1 MLLVFRAS
9 NDILNA
15 MGDVTLTRRD
25 ATISLFHAD
34 TLSVQNAYLCKTEKK
49 KKLFMVTTNKIQDT
63 RKPKKVKTI
72 ISFYLLRFVSDAKR
86 CLKKILTTSMYI

>member
-1 MLLVFRAS
+1 MHFVLLVFRAS

-63 RKPKKVKTI
+63 RKPKKVKTV
-72 ISFYLLRFVSDAKR
+72 ISFYLFYALCLMLRGV
-86 CLKKILTTSMYI
+86 

>member
-1 MLLVFRAS
+1 MHFVLLVFRAL

-49 KKLFMVTTNKIQDT
+49 KKLFMVTTNKMQDT
-63 RKPKKVKTI
+63 RKPKKVKTVNH
-72 ISFYLLRFVSDAKR
+72 FTFFTLCV
-86 CLKKILTTSMYI
+86 

>member
-1 MLLVFRAS
+1 MHFVLSVFRAS
-9 NDILNA
+9 NDTLNA

-49 KKLFMVTTNKIQDT
+49 KLFMVTTNKMQDT

-72 ISFYLLRFVSDAKR
+72 
-86 CLKKILTTSMYI
+86 

>member
-34 TLSVQNAYLCKTEKK
+34 TLSVQNTYLCKTEKK
-49 KKLFMVTTNKIQDT
+49 KKLFMVTTNKIQEYT

-72 ISFYLLRFVSDAKR
+72 ISFYLFYTLCLMLRGV
-86 CLKKILTTSMYI
+86 